1 MGPKTMKRLAVAAV
15 VLVLAIVSV
24 FLIQRTQVARL
35 GGANLAEAEQ
45 AVESGD
51 LETAEQLYIQ
61 RIQVFPD
68 DLDAKLK
75 LADVLLKGS
84 RTPARLNQVQAIY
97 NQVLDREPGRL
108 DVRRLMAE
116 LQAVNGGAE
125 AARLGRDN
133 LETLLAAKPDDGAL
147 EYLMGRCR
155 ETLGDFEA
163 AAAMYKSA
171 ITHGVAETDK
181 YDAYQRMASLLRN
194 RLKKTAEAD
203 QAIEEM
209 VQSDPKNY
217 RGYLVRGR
225 YLRTFDPSPEN
236 RKKTVAD
243 YEEALKL
250 APKEASI
257 YLELALVAET
267 DPVDHEEAAR
277 ILKAGREADPKNV
290 AIHLML
296 ANVEQ
301 YRAQTR
307 NSKPGDPTNKPEDPE
322 QVLLQGIERLPD
334 SLELRISLADK
345 LAQRG
350 ATVALKEQIAE
361 MARIGLAPQYI
372 EYYEAYYA
380 VNMKDWAGARKLL
393 LEKLQPLDLS
403 NQIALRAS
411 VNDLLSRCYAHLGD
425 PERQRAALASSV
437 RDNPNNVRIRVEWI
451 TDLAAQG
458 KVDEAIDECRKLVD
472 QVPQVRLLLVEQLMI
487 RNQQIAPSRRDWKEI
502 DDLIALAAKDAPD
515 APQLVLA
522 KVRVLQAKGESSEA
536 KSVLEAAVARD
547 SKDPGVA
554 SLWTALA
561 DMQTNPPASL
571 KVLDDAQAKLGDQF
585 ELRMARVRILAARGG
600 SDAAAALTA
609 VTEDLN
615 ALPAEQRVGV
625 LQAVAAE
632 LSRRNDYAGAVRLM
646 SQAVSTVPND
656 LQPRLLL
663 LGLGIQAGDKGAIE
677 QALAEIRRL
686 EGPESNNAR
695 YGEVE
700 YKIWQAK
707 VNNQPAEQARLRAEA
722 RAMLAEL
729 SARRPDWSVIP
740 LATAKLEEEE
750 LKLATDESDKKQ
762 RQSRLAD
769 LYRQA
774 VDMGQR
780 NLAVVRR
787 GTEMLVASGRTAEV
801 TQLWNKIPSLSG
813 DGELS
818 GLERTVLNSVIN
830 DKDYKNAL
838 EIVRQRV
845 AARPGD
851 FAERILLVQLL
862 LAEKRPEEA
871 EAELNKAVALD
882 RSDADRWIALVQ
894 FLVTTK
900 QIDKAEQAVKD
911 LEKAVPADRLA
922 LAMAQCADMIGQGY
936 QATTREPQK
945 ALWFDEA
952 KSWYEKAQAAKPG
965 DFALRRA
972 TTEFLLRTNQ
982 LPEVE
987 ALLTDVLKRPGD
999 FNSADVDW
1007 ARRTLALSYV
1017 VRSEL
1022 QRDYPQ
1028 ALKALAVFNPAGGPD
1043 AKPVEK
1049 PEDLQVLARVYE
1061 AQKIP
1066 SYRKKAVEI
1075 LEKLNNDRVATAEDQ
1090 FLLAR
1095 LYAANGEWDKA
1106 RSEYR
1111 RLLEESGT
1119 ASAPQELNRRV
1130 TILVQ
1135 YAMQLIPRIKSD
1147 EDRQA
1152 AEEAQGLID
1161 QLKAIQP
1168 DAFNVLSLQ
1177 CRLDKAQGRIDEVVA
1192 KLKTVAERPGLSP
1205 ALALATAQLAEDLEQ
1220 NELAERLF
1228 KLNATASSRL
1238 QDRLAYVA
1246 FLGRR
1251 GRIKE
1256 AIDVCDP
1263 LWTSTPDPGALVSTV
1278 LDVLFSAKTEID
1290 TAQVER
1296 VSHWVERSI
1305 QQNPKSSLFLIAMG
1319 NIRERQSRYTDAEAL
1334 YRKAIALSNG
1344 DVVPLNNLAWLMA
1357 LKGEKSTVPL
1367 ELINRAIAMQ
1377 GPIPEFLDTRAIVY
1391 LSNGESKLAIQDLEN
1406 AVAIAPSA
1414 VKYFHLA
1421 QAYLEA
1427 SNKPA
1432 AKENLE
1438 KARTRGLA
1446 KGNLHPLELGV
1457 YQQVV
1462 SALD

>member
-1 MGPKTMKRLAVAAV
+1 MGPKTVKRLAVVAV

-24 FLIQRTQVARL
+24 FLIQRRQVARL
-35 GGANLAEAEQ
+35 GGANLAEAER
-45 AVESGD
+45 AVERGD

-61 RIQVFPD
+61 HVQVFPD

-75 LADVLLKGS
+75 FADVLLKGS
-84 RTPARLNQVQAIY
+84 RTPARLSQVQAIY
-97 NQVLDREPGRL
+97 NQILDREPGRL
-108 DVRRLMAE
+108 DVRRLLAE
-116 LQAVNGGAE
+116 ILATNGGGGN
-125 AARLGRDN
+125 ARLGRDN
-133 LETLLAAKPDDGAL
+133 LEILLNAKPDDGAL

-155 ETLGDFEA
+155 ETLGEHEA
-163 AAAMYKSA
+163 AAASYKSA
-171 ITHGVAETDK
+171 LAHGVPETDK
-181 YDAYQRMASLLRN
+181 FDAYQRMATLLRE

-209 VQSDPKNY
+209 VQSDSKNY
-217 RGYLVRGR
+217 HSYLVRGR
-225 YLRTFDPSPEN
+225 YLRAFDSSPEAM
-236 RKKTVAD
+236 KKIVAD

-257 YLELALVAET
+257 YLELARVAAEAK
-267 DPVDHEEAAR
+267 PPNLEEAAR
-277 ILKAGREADPKNV
+277 ILKAGREADPRNV
-290 AIHLML
+290 SIYMML
-296 ANVEQ
+296 ANIEQ
-301 YRAQTR
+301 YR
-307 NSKPGDPTNKPEDPE
+307 SGKPEVAE
-322 QVLLQGIERLPD
+322 EILLQGVEQVPD

-350 ATVALKEQIAE
+350 ATVALKAQIVE
-361 MARIGLAPQYI
+361 MARIGLNPQYLD
-372 EYYEAYYA
+372 YYEAYYA
-380 VNMKDWAGARKLL
+380 VNMKDWTGARRILV
-393 LEKLQPLDLS
+393 EKLQSLDLS
-403 NQIALRAS
+403 NQLALRAS
-411 VNDLLSRCYAHLGD
+411 VNDLISRCYAHLGD
-425 PERQRAALASSV
+425 PERQRAALNSSV
-437 RDNPNNVRIRVEWI
+437 RDNPNNISVRVEWI
-451 TDLAAQG
+451 ADLAAQG
-458 KVDEAIDECRKLVD
+458 EVDQAIDEYRKLAP
-472 QVPQVRLLLVEQLMI
+472 QVPQVRLLLVDQLLI
-487 RNQQIAPSRRDWKEI
+487 RNQRTPETRRDWKEI
-502 DDLIALAAKDAPD
+502 EDLIALAAKDAPQ
-515 APQLVLA
+515 APQPVLA
-522 KVRVLQAKGESSEA
+522 KARVLQAQGKSSEA
-536 KSVLEAAVARD
+536 KSVLEAAVGRD
-547 SKDPGVA
+547 SKGPGVA
-554 SLWTALA
+554 SLWAALA
-561 DMQTNPPASL
+561 GLQTNFPAAL

-585 ELRMARVRILAARGG
+585 EFRIARAKILAARGG
-600 SDAAAALTA
+600 PDTTAALTA
-609 VTEDLN
+609 VTENLN
-615 ALPAEQRVGV
+615 ALPTEQRVDV

-632 LSRRNDYAGAVRLM
+632 LSRRDDPAGAARLM
-646 SQAVSTVPND
+646 AQAASMAPND

-663 LGLGIQAGDKGAIE
+663 LSLGIQADDKAFIE
-677 QALAEIRRL
+677 QALAEIRRI

-707 VNNQPAEQARLRAEA
+707 VKKDPAEQARLRSEA
-722 RAMLAEL
+722 RTMLAEL

-740 LATAKLEEEE
+740 LATAKLDEED
-750 LKLATDESDKKQ
+750 LKLATDENDKKQ

-801 TQLWNKIPSLSG
+801 TQLWNKVPILSG
-813 DGELS
+813 NGELS
-818 GLERTVLNSVIN
+818 GLERTVLNSVIS
-830 DKDYKNAL
+830 DKDYKSAL

-845 AARPGD
+845 EARPD
-851 FAERILLVQLL
+851 SFAERILLVQLL
-862 LAEKRPEEA
+862 LAEKRPDEA

-882 RSDADRWIALVQ
+882 RSDANRWVALVQ
-894 FLVTTK
+894 YLVSSK

-911 LEKAVPADRLA
+911 LQKAVPADNLA
-922 LAMAQCADMIGQGY
+922 MTMAQCADLIGQGY
-936 QATTREPQK
+936 QAATREPQK
-945 ALWFDEA
+945 AIWFDEA
-952 KSWYEKAQAAKPG
+952 KTWYEKAQAAKPG
-965 DFALRRA
+965 EFALRRA

-987 ALLTDVLKRPGD
+987 SLLTEVLKRPGD
-999 FNSADVDW
+999 FNAADLDW

-1028 ALKALAVFNPAGGPD
+1028 AIKALAIFNPSGGSD
-1043 AKPVEK
+1043 SKPIET
-1049 PEDLQVLARVYE
+1049 PEDLRVVARIYE
-1061 AQKIP
+1061 AQKTP

-1075 LEKLNNDRVATAEDQ
+1075 LEKLNNDRVSTAEDQ

-1095 LYAANGEWDKA
+1095 IYAANGEWSKA
-1106 RSEYR
+1106 QSEYR
-1111 RLLEESGT
+1111 RLLEESKAIDT
-1119 ASAPQELNRRV
+1119 PQKLNSRV
-1130 TILVQ
+1130 AILVQ
-1135 YAMQLIPRIKSD
+1135 YAAQLIPQIKSA

-1177 CRLDKAQGRIDEVVA
+1177 ARLDKTQGRIDEAVA

-1205 ALALATAQLAEDLEQ
+1205 GLALATARLAEDLEQ
-1220 NELAERLF
+1220 NDLAERLF

-1238 QDRLAYVA
+1238 QDRLEYVA

-1251 GRIKE
+1251 GRAKE

-1263 LWTSTPDPGALVSTV
+1263 LWTSTPNPGALVSTV

-1290 TAQVER
+1290 AAQVER
-1296 VSHWVERSI
+1296 VSRWVERSI

-1319 NIRERQSRYTDAEAL
+1319 NIRERQNRYADAEAL
-1334 YRKAIALSNG
+1334 YRRAIALSNG

-1357 LKGEKSTVPL
+1357 LKGEKSAVPL
-1367 ELINRAIAMQ
+1367 ELINRAIAIQ
-1377 GPIPEFLDTRAIVY
+1377 GPIPEFLDTRAIVH
-1391 LSNGESKLAIQDLEN
+1391 LSAGESKLAIRDLED

-1421 QAYLEA
+1421 QASLEA
-1427 SNKPA
+1427 GDKPA
-1432 AKENLE
+1432 AKESLE
-1438 KARTRGLA
+1438 KARTLGLV